1 MAAVVCA
8 LAAAAQAGARE
19 DYQRGLSSFKALLA
33 NEKRAALR
41 DEWLGTAAFFE
52 KSLGG
57 DARGESA
64 PKCMYFLGRC
74 HEELGKRSFLKA
86 DRQNALAA
94 FDRMLRL
101 FPGTPGPTTPCT
113 GRG

>member
-1 MAAVVCA
+1 MSKIVCRLRYLVPLGDVEPDLNLHGTRMRTFLRVFWMAAVVCA

-52 KSLGG
+52 K
-57 DARGESA
+57 
-64 PKCMYFLGRC
+64 
-74 HEELGKRSFLKA
+74 
-86 DRQNALAA
+86 
-94 FDRMLRL
+94 
-101 FPGTPGPTTPCT
+101 
-113 GRG
+113 